1 MNVFECF
8 PSKWIKA
15 ADLAGSEHDL
25 TIDRVELERLDE
37 QTIKPVV
44 FFVGHQKGLMLNRTN
59 ASTVADLYSPETEKW
74 HGQRITIYPT
84 VTDYRGV
91 SVECIRVR
99 KAAPMQPLEAIA
111 TEESQQSRLVL
122 PVSHGNGSSASF

>member
-15 ADLAGSEHDL
+15 ADLGGNEHDL

-74 HGQRITIYPT
+74 HGQRITIFPT
-84 VTDYRGV
+84 VTDYRGA

-99 KAAPMQPLEAIA
+99 KTAPSQPLEALA
-111 TEESQQSRLVL
+111 TEELQQSRLVL
-122 PVSHGNGSSASF
+122 PASHGNGSSASF